1 MPLNPGDEVA
11 FLNEAGGGTVVRVV
25 GDRAVIEDEHGFER
39 EVYVAELIRLSGK
52 EALRKQLLSG
62 EPPED
67 PTAKK
72 RAPAAK
78 AESKPE
84 EEEID
89 LHIHALTD
97 SHRHLSNREIVLIQ
111 TEHFRRAFDDARNRR
126 LRKLIVIHGVGKGV
140 LKEEIRK
147 MIRDTDRCSFE
158 DADYLKYGRG
168 ATEIRFW

>member
-1 MPLNPGDEVA
+1 MPLNPGDQVA
-11 FLNEAGGGTVVRVV
+11 FLNEAGGGTVVRLI
-25 GDRAVIEDEHGFER
+25 GDRAVLEDEHGFER
-39 EVYVAELIRLSGK
+39 EVSVAELVLLSGK
-52 EALRKQLLSG
+52 EELRAQLLSK

-67 PTAKK
+67 AAGKK
-72 RAPAAK
+72 RTAAPK
-78 AESKPE
+78 PERKPE

-97 SHRHLSNREIVLIQ
+97 SHKHLSNREIILIQ

-147 MIRDTDRCSFE
+147 MIRDTERCSFE

>member
-1 MPLNPGDEVA
+1 MPLNPGDQVA
-11 FLNEAGGGTVVRVV
+11 FLNEAGGGTVIRLLGDRVV
-25 GDRAVIEDEHGFER
+25 LEDEHGFER
-39 EVYVAELIRLSGK
+39 EVSAAELVILSGK
-52 EALRKQLLSG
+52 EELRKQLLSK
-62 EPPED
+62 EPPKD
-67 PTAKK
+67 ADGKQ
-72 RAPAAK
+72 RAAAPK
-78 AESKPE
+78 PERKPE

-89 LHIHALTD
+89 LHIQALVD
-97 SHRHLSNREIVLIQ
+97 SYKHLSNREIVLIQ

-147 MIRDTDRCSFE
+147 MIRDTERCSFE